1 MKFNV
6 DDLIQQGLVKKRT
19 YTEGKYTGLSV
30 LKYARKVFYD
40 NLWHLDNRLLECRG
54 IVVDEDDNIIV
65 LPFKKVF
72 NLGENNTKVDTN
84 TDVVCPRKINGFMAA
99 ATMTEKYGL
108 IISTTGT
115 LDSEYAILARKWIEK
130 MVTNKMIP
138 KLTYLFEICDKSDPH
153 VVKEGEGAYLIGVR
167 SHAAEDKY
175 LLPECIV
182 NFEAA
187 NLGYKRPDVWEGK
200 FKDLPLDVEHE
211 GYMVRDTHT
220 GETLCKIK
228 SNHYLGKKCLQ
239 RVGKTKASKMWNN
252 PDLFKQQLDEEFY
265 KVFDKI
271 LDMFTQEE
279 YLELTEQQRRSWIE
293 NYFAEKNYVG

>member
-6 DDLIQQGLVKKRT
+6 DDLIEQGLVKKKT
-19 YTEGKYTGLSV
+19 YTEGEYVGLSV
-30 LKYARKVFYD
+30 LKYTRKVFYD

-72 NLGENNTKVDTN
+72 NLGENNTKVAPD
-84 TDVVCPRKINGFMAA
+84 TDVVCPRKVNGFLAA
-99 ATMTEKYGL
+99 ATLTSKYGL

-115 LDSEYAILARKWIEK
+115 LDSEYAVLARKWIEK
-130 MVTNKMIP
+130 GKMYNMFEGR
-138 KLTYLFEICDKSDPH
+138 TYLFEICDKSDPH
-153 VVKEGEGAYLIGVR
+153 VVEEKEGAYLIGCRVVG
-167 SHAAEDKY
+167 SGT
-175 LLPECIV
+175 LLE
-182 NFEAA
+182 EL
-187 NLGYKRPDVWEGK
+187 NLDFTSKSLDFKRPEVWKGK